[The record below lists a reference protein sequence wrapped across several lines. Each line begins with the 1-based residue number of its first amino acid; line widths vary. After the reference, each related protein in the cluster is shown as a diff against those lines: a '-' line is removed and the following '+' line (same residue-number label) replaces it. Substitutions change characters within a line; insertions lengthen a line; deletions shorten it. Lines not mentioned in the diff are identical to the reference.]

1 MSVVK
6 INKDN
11 FEAEVLKSEKTV
23 LIDFYADWCGPCRM
37 LAPTLQKIADENP
50 DIKVCKV
57 NADDDEELTASFGV
71 MSIPALFVLKDGKV
85 VNQGVGAM
93 PEAQIL
99 AMLK

>member
-1 MSVVK
+1 MATIK
-6 INKDN
+6 ITSDN
-11 FEAEVLKSEKTV
+11 FENEVLNSDKTV

-37 LAPTLQKIADENP
+37 LAPTLEKIANENP

-57 NADDDEELTASFGV
+57 NADDEEELTASFGV